1 MPGNLHGA
9 ELIFLVVPQQVVNC
23 ESGNGQSSRDCLL
36 SQATGEQVHRPSGH
50 DSFNFIHKPG
60 AFSDT
65 GSFFSGG
72 QSQTSPVA
80 GLEPFTQARK
90 NSKSLTQHP
99 CRHSSAHSPKT
110 SHAQRGDR
118 TPVASGGTINQ
129 VVPFTVGGHDGVSLF
144 LRLQRTLSDG
154 NNAKAEIVQN
164 LVDCLRSFTH
174 TRQGVLVVVAVER
187 VVGRHRIRCRTGH
200 GTFVA
205 EDGGP
210 QALRFLL
217 GGVDRVTHGL
227 LVSVG
232 VASESSPLQNRCVG
246 RFPGVNRRVLLTKNL
261 MDIFGRFGVDLA
273 RLNLSLQPP
282 LPRVVSRQSASVVT
296 LVPVQH
302 LLKIVG
308 GRPKLN
314 LGIFVVLFFG
324 RSNLGNN
331 LFNRVRQHLA

>member
-1 MPGNLHGA
+1 M
-9 ELIFLVVPQQVVNC
+9 
-23 ESGNGQSSRDCLL
+23 
-36 SQATGEQVHRPSGH
+36 
-50 DSFNFIHKPG
+50 
-60 AFSDT
+60 
-65 GSFFSGG
+65 
-72 QSQTSPVA
+72 
-80 GLEPFTQARK
+80 
-90 NSKSLTQHP
+90 
-99 CRHSSAHSPKT
+99 
-110 SHAQRGDR
+110 
-118 TPVASGGTINQ
+118 
-129 VVPFTVGGHDGVSLF
+129 
-144 LRLQRTLSDG
+144 SDG
-154 NNAKAEIVQN
+154 DNAQAEIVQN
-164 LVDCLRSFTH
+164 LVDRLRSFTH

-205 EDGGP
+205 KDGGP

-217 GGVDRVTHGL
+217 GRVDRVTHGL

-261 MDIFGRFGVDLA
+261 MDIFGRFGYHFA
-273 RLNLSLQPP
+273 GLNLSLQAP
-282 LPRVVSRQSASVVT
+282 LPRVVGCQSTGVVA

-314 LGIFVVLFFG
+314 LGVLVVLLLG

-331 LFNRVRQHLA
+331 LFNRVGAHLT